1 MRPVI
6 KFSTLGKYV
15 QIGDFTRK
23 LGTERGE
30 AGNGSFPFRWIY
42 ILSSEIF
49 LFSINT
55 E

>member
-6 KFSTLGKYV
+6 KFSTPGKYV

-42 ILSSEIF
+42 FSSET
-49 LFSINT
+49 LLP

>member
-6 KFSTLGKYV
+6 KFSTPGKYA
-15 QIGDFTRK
+15 QIGDLTSK

-30 AGNGSFPFRWIY
+30 AGNGSFPFPLDIY
-42 ILSSEIF
+42 SSSET
-49 LFSINT
+49 LLP